1 MKSETAQIATEA
13 VAGLLWMYLN
23 VPGDASRPEFETH
36 AQALV
41 AKIRCN
47 PGLAFAEQQLRVLQ
61 VQILCGRLDLFRMT
75 ELARRVVAVVR
86 GAGLVEERQLA
97 A

>member
-1 MKSETAQIATEA
+1 MKSETIQVATEA
-13 VAGLLWMYLN
+13 VAGLLWIYLN
-23 VPGDASRPEFETH
+23 VPGDASAPEFEAH
-36 AQALV
+36 AGELV
-41 AKIRCN
+41 TKIRCN
-47 PGLAFAEQQLRVLQ
+47 PGIVYAEQQLRILQ

-75 ELARRVVAVVR
+75 ELAKRVVAVVR

>member
-36 AQALV
+36 AHALV

-47 PGLAFAEQQLRVLQ
+47 PAIAYTEQQLRILQ

-75 ELARRVVAVVR
+75 ELAKRVVAVVR